1 MRIDRYFQ
9 LNGVE
14 NDYTYEM
21 TKSLVHTLSNGQAF
35 YKNCEN
41 NLLLVDTDGVILCSI
56 GYGLADL
63 YVKEM

>member
-14 NDYTYEM
+14 NGYTYEM
-21 TKSLVHTLSNGQAF
+21 IKSLVHTLPNGQAV
-35 YKNCEN
+35 YKNYEG
-41 NLLLVDTDGVILCSI
+41 NLLLVDVDGMILCSI

-63 YVKEM
+63 YVEEM